1 MLIWKRG
8 QKSLTESRQF
18 WAHGSVLL
26 GQGRGSEF
34 WGPLHSE
41 QCPFVHS
48 EPGVFPDWGAGLVLW
63 AGSAGR
69 GQRGGGS
76 HPAGGMASLCGGD
89 TGWPWGGKVTGHCE
103 RPHHEGEKYCS
114 LDLSFCHSPTWP
126 GVYLHEGKVGY
137 LFHDKGDISVQF
149 NRDECRSTSNRS

>member
-48 EPGVFPDWGAGLVLW
+48 EPGVFPGWGAGLVLW

-89 TGWPWGGKVTGHCE
+89 NGLALGWQG
-103 RPHHEGEKYCS
+103 
-114 LDLSFCHSPTWP
+114 DWP
-126 GVYLHEGKVGY
+126 LREAP
-137 LFHDKGDISVQF
+137 S
-149 NRDECRSTSNRS
+149 